1 MTAVLPATERSDTPA
16 SEHGDAPARRRSP
29 REWARCSA
37 ALVGVAGLAITQP
50 VLDVFGRNPEFFVV
64 GRYRTREI
72 VLFALTVAL
81 VPAAVA
87 VAASTVAWLA
97 HPTLGAIA
105 YGGALAGLGALFA
118 LLVLQTV
125 GVDQQWLALGGAAA
139 LAALL
144 VWLDNTRRTVR
155 TLLSYL
161 ALGNVAFLLLFL
173 FASPAAELVAGS
185 TAGDAGEVG
194 GAPLRGPVVLVVLDE
209 FPIGTIMRPDG
220 AVNASRYPNFAE
232 LAAGSTW
239 FRNASSLHPMTSISV
254 PSILTGRQPEPGDL
268 PTAHDHPESY
278 LTLLGD
284 RYPINSYESVT
295 DMVPPELAPPAL
307 PQGSVH
313 AALRDGT
320 IVYGHQVL
328 PTGLADGLPSIDH
341 SWGGFGTEVG
351 PSESVAPD
359 TIEQSVAVGDDG
371 YGRWHSLDPFDRSA
385 LGQVRIMGQ
394 TMSQVGADPS
404 VTFVHVALPH
414 FPWTLT
420 PWGVRL
426 TQFPHAMLEDPES
439 PGYESSGVLRYQLHA
454 LQVGAADAAV
464 GQMIDHLQSIGA
476 WDDALVVV
484 TSDHGTSLLPPDF
497 GRRLTAG
504 NREEVLRTPL
514 FIKAP
519 GQAEGEVRDDPALTI
534 DVLPSI
540 VDLLDVKTDWEFD
553 GHSLFDGSAA
563 RIPPKVDDD
572 VGALL
577 EIVERHARDVS
588 PDGWAGLAATGDSAD
603 LVRTPVAELTVGQ
616 PSELR
621 WTADDRELFGSL
633 PTDDGR
639 VPYLLAGT
647 VASDGADPPP
657 ELVVAVNGTV
667 AGSVRGYVPDGAG
680 WRFLGLLGPFF
691 VDGANTVD
699 VYEVERTP
707 GGPVLHRLADA

>member
-1 MTAVLPATERSDTPA
+1 MTAVLPTTPDTPA
-16 SEHGDAPARRRSP
+16 TEHLDGPARSRSP
-29 REWARCSA
+29 REWLRCSA
-37 ALVGVAGLAITQP
+37 ALVGVAGVAVTQP

-72 VLFALTVAL
+72 VLFALVVAL
-81 VPAAVA
+81 VPAVIAIA
-87 VAASTVAWLA
+87 GATVAWLA

-105 YGGALAGLGALFA
+105 YASALAGFGVLFA
-118 LLVLQTV
+118 LLVLRTV
-125 GVDQQWLALGGAAA
+125 GIDHQWLALGAAAA

-144 VWLDNTRRTVR
+144 VWLDRTRRTVR

-161 ALGNVAFLLLFL
+161 ALGNVAFVLLFL

-185 TAGDAGEVG
+185 TAGDAGEIS
-194 GAPLRGPVVLVVLDE
+194 APQLSGPVILVVLDE
-209 FPIGTIMRPDG
+209 FPVSTIMRPDG
-220 AVNASRYPNFAE
+220 TINASRYPNFAR

-278 LTLLGD
+278 FTLFGD
-284 RYPINSYESVT
+284 RYPINNYESVT
-295 DMVPPELAPPAL
+295 DMVPPGLASTTAAPH
-307 PQGSVH
+307 GSVR

-328 PTGLADGLPSIDH
+328 PSELADGLPSIDH
-341 SWGGFGTEVG
+341 SWGGFGSEVG
-351 PSESVAPD
+351 PSETVASD
-359 TIEQSVAVGDDG
+359 TVEQSLVVGDDG

-385 LGQVRIMGQ
+385 LGQFRIMGQ
-394 TMSQVGADPS
+394 TMSQVSADPS

-426 TQFPHAMLEDPES
+426 TQFPHKMLDDPES
-439 PGYESSGVLRYQLHA
+439 PGYESSAVLRYQLHA

-464 GQMIDHLQSIGA
+464 GQMIDHLQSVGA

-497 GRRLTAG
+497 GRKVTEN
-504 NREEVLRTPL
+504 NREEVLRFPL

-519 GQAEGEVRDDPALTI
+519 GQTAGEVRDDPALTI
-534 DVLPSI
+534 DVLPSV
-540 VDLLDVKTDWEFD
+540 VDLLDVQTDWAFD
-553 GHSLFDGSAA
+553 GHSLYDGSAP
-563 RIPPKVDDD
+563 RTPPKVDDD

-577 EIVERHARDVS
+577 DVVERHARDV
-588 PDGWAGLAATGDSAD
+588 PRDGWEGLVATGENGD
-603 LVRTPVAELTVGQ
+603 LVGRRTVELSIGQ

-621 WTADDRELFGSL
+621 WSADDRALFGSL
-633 PTDDGR
+633 PTEDGR
-639 VPYLLAGT
+639 VPYMLAGT
-647 VASDGADPPP
+647 VASDGEDPPP
-657 ELVVAVNGTV
+657 ELVVVVNGTV
-667 AGSVRGYVPDGAG
+667 AGSVGGYVPDDAG
-680 WRFLGLLGPFF
+680 WRFAGLLGPFF
-691 VDGANTVD
+691 VDGANTVEA
-699 VYEVERTP
+699 YEVERTP
-707 GGPVLHRLADA
+707 AGPVLHPVADA

>member
-1 MTAVLPATERSDTPA
+1 MTAVLPATERSDAPT

-29 REWARCSA
+29 REWVRCSA
-37 ALVGVAGLAITQP
+37 ALVGVAGLAVTQP

-72 VLFALTVAL
+72 VLFALIVAL
-81 VPAAVA
+81 LPAAVA
-87 VAASTVAWLA
+87 IAAATVAWLA

-105 YGGALAGLGALFA
+105 YGGALAGFGVLFA
-118 LLVLQTV
+118 LLVLHTA
-125 GVDQQWLALGGAAA
+125 GVDHQWLALGAAA
-139 LAALL
+139 GIAALL
-144 VWLDNTRRTVR
+144 VWLDRTRRSVR

-161 ALGNVAFLLLFL
+161 AVGNVLFLLLFL
-173 FASPAAELVAGS
+173 FASPAAELVTGS
-185 TAGDAGEVG
+185 TAGDAGEVS
-194 GAPLRGPVVLVVLDE
+194 AAALRGPVVLVVLDE
-209 FPIGTIMRPDG
+209 FPVSTIMRPDG
-220 AVNASRYPNFAE
+220 TVNASRYPNFAE

-254 PSILTGRQPEPGDL
+254 PSILTGSQPEPGDL
-268 PTAHDHPESY
+268 PTAHDHPESF

-295 DMVPPELAPPAL
+295 DMVPPELAPASL

-320 IVYGHQVL
+320 VVYGHQVL
-328 PTGLADGLPSIDH
+328 PSGLADGLPSVDH
-341 SWGGFGTEVG
+341 SWGGFGSDVG
-351 PSESVAPD
+351 PSDAEAPD

-371 YGRWHSLDPFDRSA
+371 YGRWHSLDPFDRSP
-385 LGQVRIMGQ
+385 LGQFRIMGQ
-394 TMSQVGADPS
+394 TMSQVSADPS

-426 TQFPHAMLEDPES
+426 TQFPHQMLDDPEA
-439 PGYESSGVLRYQLHA
+439 PGYESSAVLRYQLHA

-464 GQMIDHLQSIGA
+464 GQMIDQLRSAGA
-476 WDDALVVV
+476 WEDALVVV

-497 GRRLTAG
+497 GRKVTRN

-519 GQAEGEVRDDPALTI
+519 GQTEGEVRDDPALTI
-534 DVLPSI
+534 DVLPSV
-540 VDLLDVKTDWEFD
+540 VDLLDVRTDWEFD
-553 GHSLFDGSAA
+553 GHSLFDGSAP
-563 RIPPKVDDD
+563 RIAPKVDDD

-577 EIVERHARDVS
+577 DIVERHARDV
-588 PDGWAGLAATGDSAD
+588 PRDGWAGLVATGDNAD
-603 LVRTPVAELTVGQ
+603 LVGQPVAELTVGQ
-616 PSELR
+616 PSELV
-621 WTADDRELFGSL
+621 WSADDRALFGSL
-633 PTDDGR
+633 PTEDGR
-639 VPYLLAGT
+639 VPYLLGGT
-647 VASDGADPPP
+647 VASDGEDPPP

-667 AGSVRGYVPDGAG
+667 AGSVGGYVPDGAA

-691 VDGANTVD
+691 TDGANTVEA
-699 VYEVERTP
+699 YEVEDTP
-707 GGPVLHRLADA
+707 AGPVLRRVADA

>member
-1 MTAVLPATERSDTPA
+1 
-16 SEHGDAPARRRSP
+16 
-29 REWARCSA
+29 
-37 ALVGVAGLAITQP
+37 VGLAGLAITQP

-72 VLFALTVAL
+72 VLFALIVAL
-81 VPAAVA
+81 LPAAVA
-87 VAASTVAWLA
+87 IAAATVAWLA

-105 YGGALAGLGALFA
+105 YGGALAGFGALFA

-125 GVDQQWLALGGAAA
+125 GVDQQWLALGAAAA

-144 VWLDNTRRTVR
+144 VWLDCTRRTVR

-185 TAGDAGEVG
+185 TAGDAGEVSA
-194 GAPLRGPVVLVVLDE
+194 GALRGPVVLVVLDE
-209 FPIGTIMRPDG
+209 FPVSTIMRPDG
-220 AVNASRYPNFAE
+220 TINASRYPNFAE

-254 PSILTGRQPEPGDL
+254 PSILTGSQPEPGDL

-295 DMVPPELAPPAL
+295 DMVPPGLAPEATQP
-307 PQGSVH
+307 GSVH

-320 IVYGHQVL
+320 VVYGHQIL
-328 PTGLADGLPSIDH
+328 PDGLADGLPSVDH
-341 SWGGFGTEVG
+341 SWGGFGSDVG
-351 PSESVAPD
+351 PSETVASD
-359 TIEQSVAVGDDG
+359 TIEQSVAVGDNG

-385 LGQVRIMGQ
+385 LGQFRTMGQ
-394 TMSQVGADPS
+394 TISQVSADPS

-420 PWGVRL
+420 PWGDRL
-426 TQFPHAMLEDPES
+426 TQFPHKMLDDPDT
-439 PGYESSGVLRYQLHA
+439 PGYESSAVLRYQLHA

-464 GQMIDHLQSIGA
+464 GQMIDHLRSVGA

-497 GRRLTAG
+497 GRKVTDN

-519 GQAEGEVRDDPALTI
+519 GQTEGDVRDDPALTI

-540 VDLLDVKTDWEFD
+540 VDLLDVETDWRFD

-563 RIPPKVDDD
+563 RIPPEVDDD
-572 VGALL
+572 IAPLL
-577 EIVERHARDVS
+577 EIVERHARDV
-588 PDGWAGLAATGDSAD
+588 PRDGWAGLAATGDNAD
-603 LVRTPVAELTVGQ
+603 LVRTPIAELTVGQ

-621 WTADDRELFGSL
+621 WTTDDRALFGSL
-633 PTDDGR
+633 PTEDGR
-639 VPYLLAGT
+639 VPYLLTGT
-647 VASDGADPPP
+647 VTSDGGDPPP
-657 ELVVAVNGTV
+657 ELAVAVNGAV
-667 AGSVRGYVPDGAG
+667 AGSVGGYLPDGEA

-691 VDGANTVD
+691 VDGANTVEAF
-699 VYEVERTP
+699 EVERTP
-707 GGPVLHRLADA
+707 GGPVLHRVAEA